1 MIVQIIYTND
11 KFPHYNCNQFSMVV
25 GDNDAKQLWDFGINR
40 EMTKTATHS
49 RAVSL

>member
-11 KFPHYNCNQFSMVV
+11 KFPHYNSNQFSMVV

>member
-11 KFPHYNCNQFSMVV
+11 KFPHYNSNQFY
-25 GDNDAKQLWDFGINR
+25 NDAKQLWDFGINR